1 MRDELDETMNEV
13 SLRVKEKTSEN
24 GKNGYNVYSPN
35 QKVLFLSYLQV
46 KLYKAAKASRSSG
59 VTERTGQ
66 QWAKRLKDD
75 PE

>member
-46 KLYKAAKASRSSG
+46 KLYKAAKASRLSG